1 MFSNTDKKKVVIILG
16 REFNLTRKELLG
28 LHNPTCLQSN
38 KVKYAMEEVL
48 SDEEQKV
55 KEQFTNDVNLALAN
69 W

>member
-1 MFSNTDKKKVVIILG
+1 MFTDNEEKRYIKILG
-16 REFNLTRKELLG
+16 KEFHLTHRELLG

-38 KVKYAMEEVL
+38 KVKHAMEEVL

-55 KEQFTNDVNLALAN
+55 KEQFKYDVDRALAK